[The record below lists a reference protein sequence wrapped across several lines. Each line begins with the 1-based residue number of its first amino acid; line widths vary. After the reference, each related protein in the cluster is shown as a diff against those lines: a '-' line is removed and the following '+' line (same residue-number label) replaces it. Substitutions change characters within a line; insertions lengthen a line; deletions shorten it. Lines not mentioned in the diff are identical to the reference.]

1 MVDVDTSELKE
12 QIANLN
18 QQIADSR
25 LKLHGRLDRIRA
37 ASRSQERDAL
47 DYHYAE
53 IMPLQRQIDAMAL
66 ACADYERL
74 GSR

>member
-1 MVDVDTSELKE
+1 MVHIDTSEIKE

-18 QQIADSR
+18 RQIADSR
-25 LKLHGRLDRIRA
+25 LKLHARLEQIRGT
-37 ASRSQERDAL
+37 SRSLERDAL

-53 IMPLQRQIDAMAL
+53 IVPLQRQIDAMTL
-66 ACADYERL
+66 ACTDYESL